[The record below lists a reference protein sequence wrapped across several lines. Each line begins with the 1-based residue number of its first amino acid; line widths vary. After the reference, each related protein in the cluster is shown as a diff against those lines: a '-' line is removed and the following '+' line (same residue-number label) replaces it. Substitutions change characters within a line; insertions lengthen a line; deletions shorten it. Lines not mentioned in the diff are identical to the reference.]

1 MPPNAS
7 RVSAAVEARISRSDF
22 TLTIWFPEL
31 RATPAGT
38 APIAMPASPLMKAPN
53 PTKPPEEEPTRVQ
66 DAISMPC
73 LFLETSMMS
82 DARRERLAATLP
94 GWSHEARAMVR
105 VRSED
110 IERPQG
116 GVWFEGSAYV
126 DVNGRKYKVLGW
138 SQMGNSFTQAASY
151 TAILGAGA

>member
-7 RVSAAVEARISRSDF
+7 RVAAAVDARIARSDF
-22 TLTIWFPEL
+22 VLTIWYPQL
-31 RATPAGT
+31 RTTPAGSGPQ
-38 APIAMPASPLMKAPN
+38 ALPVSPLMKTPN
-53 PTKPPEEEPTRVQ
+53 PQKPTDTEPDRVL
-66 DAISMPC
+66 DSLSMQC

-94 GWSHEARAMVR
+94 GWSHEARALVR
-105 VRSED
+105 VRSSD

-138 SQMGNSFTQAASY
+138 SQMGNSFTLAATY

>member
-7 RVSAAVEARISRSDF
+7 RVAAAVDARIEGSANV
-22 TLTIWFPEL
+22 LTIWFPEA
-31 RATPAGT
+31 RATPSGV
-38 APIAMPASPLMKAPN
+38 APVAMPSSPLMKAPS
-53 PTKPPEEEPTRVQ
+53 PQKPSADEPTRVTES
-66 DAISMPC
+66 ISMQC

-82 DARRERLAATLP
+82 DARREKLAATLP
-94 GWSHEARAMVR
+94 GWSHEARALVR
-105 VRSED
+105 VRSTD

-138 SQMGNSFTQAASY
+138 SQMGNSFTQSATY

>member
-1 MPPNAS
+1 MK
-7 RVSAAVEARISRSDF
+7 
-22 TLTIWFPEL
+22 
-31 RATPAGT
+31 TPS
-38 APIAMPASPLMKAPN
+38 PQKPAD
-53 PTKPPEEEPTRVQ
+53 EEPTRVQ
-66 DAISMPC
+66 DPLTMPC

-94 GWSHEARAMVR
+94 GWSHEARALVR
-105 VRSED
+105 VKSSD

-138 SQMGNSFTQAASY
+138 SQMGNSFTQAATY
-151 TAILGAGA
+151 TAVLGAGA